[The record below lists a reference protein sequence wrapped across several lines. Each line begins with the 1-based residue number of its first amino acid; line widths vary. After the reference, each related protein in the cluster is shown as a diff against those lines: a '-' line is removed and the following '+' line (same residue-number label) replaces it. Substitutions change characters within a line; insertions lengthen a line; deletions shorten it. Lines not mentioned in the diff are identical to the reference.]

1 MNSTALEH
9 KDSASQL
16 PLYMALELSKATWK
30 VGFEYNGKRRRVNVE
45 GGHIGQLSD
54 AFEKARFKFGLGPE
68 HPTISCYEAG
78 RDGFWIHR
86 LLTQQGIQNYVIN
99 AASIEVNRKARR
111 AKTDNID
118 RELLLTKL
126 RQHDQGETVW
136 SVVNVPSEDDEE
148 LRGVHREIETLKRER
163 GRITNQI
170 KARLHAQG
178 IPLEKIEIKSWAQQ
192 VERFKTF
199 DHKPLPHQLREELKR
214 SGERLAAINRQIKEV
229 EKEREQRV
237 AEAPDEKT
245 KPLGMVRQLR
255 SLYGIGEVASW
266 VFVMEFFGWRKF
278 RNGKQVGSL
287 AGLTGT
293 PYDSGSSQREQGI
306 GKDGNR
312 RVRSLAVEIAWLW
325 LRYQPDS
332 HLTRWFHERF
342 GKTGKRHRRIGIVA
356 LARKL
361 LVALWRYLD
370 TGQVPDGARLKAV

>member
-9 KDSASQL
+9 KDSADQL
-16 PLYMALELSKATWK
+16 PLYMALELSKSTWK
-30 VGFEYNGKRRRVNVE
+30 VGFEYNGKRRRVSVE
-45 GGHIGQLSD
+45 GGNIGQLSA
-54 AFEKARFKFGLGPE
+54 AFEKAKYKFGLRAT
-68 HPTISCYEAG
+68 HPTTSCYEAG

-86 LLTQQGIQNYVIN
+86 LLVAQGIQNYVIN

-126 RQHDQGETVW
+126 RQHDQGEKVW
-136 SVVNVPSEDDEE
+136 SVVNVPSVEDEE

-178 IPLEKIEIKSWAQQ
+178 IALEKIELKSWPEHF
-192 VERFKTF
+192 ERFKTYE
-199 DHKPLPHQLREELKR
+199 HKPLATQLQKELKR
-214 SGERLAAINRQIKEV
+214 SGERLAMINQQIKDV
-229 EKEREQRV
+229 EQAREAQV
-237 AEAPDEKT
+237 AQAKADGSH
-245 KPLGMVRQLR
+245 PLSMVRQLR
-255 SLYGIGEVASW
+255 SLSGIGEVASW
-266 VFVMEFFGWRKF
+266 VFVMEFFGWRQFK
-278 RNGKQVGSL
+278 NGKQVGAL

-312 RVRSLAVEIAWLW
+312 RVRALAVEISWLW

-332 HLTRWFHERF
+332 HLTTWFNERF
-342 GKTGKRHRRIGIVA
+342 GANGKRHRRIGIVA

-370 TGQVPDGARLKAV
+370 TGQVPDGARLKTV

>member
-1 MNSTALEH
+1 MNSTALEP

-45 GGHIGQLSD
+45 GGNIGQLSE
-54 AFEKARFKFGLGPE
+54 AFEKARLKFGLSAE

-86 LLTQQGIQNYVIN
+86 LLTQQGIQNYVVN

-126 RQHDQGETVW
+126 RQHDQGEKVW
-136 SVVNVPSEDDEE
+136 SVVNVPSVEDEE
-148 LRGVHREIETLKRER
+148 LRGVHREMETLKRER

-178 IPLEKIEIKSWAQQ
+178 IPLEKIEIKSWPQQ

-199 DHKPLPHQLREELKR
+199 DHKPLPHQLQEELKR
-214 SGERLAAINRQIKEV
+214 SGERLAAIAKQIKDV
-229 EKEREQRV
+229 EKSREKRV
-237 AEAPDEKT
+237 AEASDEKT

-255 SLYGIGEVASW
+255 SLNGIGEVASW